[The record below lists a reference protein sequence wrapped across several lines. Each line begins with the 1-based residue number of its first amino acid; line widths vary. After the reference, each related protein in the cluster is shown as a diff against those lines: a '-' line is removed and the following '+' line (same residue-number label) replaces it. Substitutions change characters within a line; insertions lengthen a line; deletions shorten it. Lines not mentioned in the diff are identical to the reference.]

1 MFNIIY
7 LLLLG
12 NDENSD
18 LASLLIGLV
27 KEKKVD
33 KMNYMIIFIKI

>member
-7 LLLLG
+7 LLLLVMMKIVT
-12 NDENSD
+12 

-27 KEKKVD
+27 KRKK
-33 KMNYMIIFIKI
+33 K